1 MLSDKDKETIAWFET
16 LRSQAAERGAI
27 STLCSHGVLVLCLPK
42 YGTAEQLLLETNLAP
57 AQNRAP
63 GRRGGNGQVQSPD
76 LGASAGG
83 SESSLGQ
90 VEG

>member
-1 MLSDKDKETIAWFET
+1 MLSDKDKETIAWFEA

-57 AQNRAP
+57 AKDRAP
-63 GRRGGNGQVQSPD
+63 RGRGGKGRVESPD
-76 LGASAGG
+76 PGASTG
-83 SESSLGQ
+83 SSEGALGQ